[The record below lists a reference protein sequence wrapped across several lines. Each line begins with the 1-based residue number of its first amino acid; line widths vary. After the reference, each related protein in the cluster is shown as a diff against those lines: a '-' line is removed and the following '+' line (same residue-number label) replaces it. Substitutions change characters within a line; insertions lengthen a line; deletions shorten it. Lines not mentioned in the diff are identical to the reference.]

1 MHVNWK
7 QLPGCKFWLPCVYP
21 IELNLIIRCE
31 QCSDQTLVMP
41 LYQSNHSKQRLMV
54 MVEIKS
60 YLYDSSNSIFY
71 VYVGKIRMFTLKW
84 PRGNCFI
91 EFPKSLQTWLIF
103 VDQNEN
109 QWPLALILTVVGKL
123 YCVYKINKWH
133 LYYKLLFINECSGN
147 RNEITL
153 GHLIYNKFLL
163 NMMYTSNSLT

>member
-1 MHVNWK
+1 MNMHVNWK

-84 PRGNCFI
+84 PRGNCFYRI
-91 EFPKSLQTWLIF
+91 SKISADLINF
-103 VDQNEN
+103 CWSEWEPMASRSHSDSRQALLCVQN
-109 QWPLALILTVVGKL
+109 Q
-123 YCVYKINKWH
+123 
-133 LYYKLLFINECSGN
+133 
-147 RNEITL
+147 
-153 GHLIYNKFLL
+153 
-163 NMMYTSNSLT
+163 